1 MTANTAYRTNGLSTT
16 RRLTPIEIVKE
27 AVPIEEYAATL
38 TELHRGRGR
47 CPIHGGDN
55 DQAFAVYPDSS
66 AGPEAKPG
74 RWHCYRCDE
83 GGDVVDLA
91 AAVEGGGAWAATL
104 ALADRYG
111 VDLPK
116 RKPDRWIKHQDD
128 KAKVREE
135 MRRELAK
142 VYQRRLYRMLHD
154 PGAEP
159 EDDEAL
165 WEGMYNPAYLAA
177 TRRVFG

>member
-1 MTANTAYRTNGLSTT
+1 MHASTEYRTNSLSTT
-16 RRLTPIEIVKE
+16 RQLSPIEIVKE

-55 DQAFAVYPDSS
+55 DQAFAVYP
-66 AGPEAKPG
+66 PG

-111 VDLPK
+111 VDLPQP
-116 RKPDRWIKHQDD
+116 KPGRWVKHQDD
-128 KAKVREE
+128 KAKIREE
-135 MRRELAK
+135 MRLGLAK
-142 VYQRRLYRMLHD
+142 VYQRRFYKMLHD
-154 PGAEP
+154 PGADP

-165 WEGMYNPAYLAA
+165 WDGMYNPAYLAA